1 MKKVNIYLISLAMMA
16 FSCSKEFSSDEYG
29 GYEMLTDYMLIE
41 YQVGA
46 ALRSITESGSY
57 RFFDP
62 GNSLWS
68 ATLETHD
75 HESGGLTESVDWYVS
90 NGGNNEVLARTVSRS
105 EMYDGPVGLPRMD
118 ISMSLVEAGGL
129 VGGYQGGNTIIHRM
143 VLKLTDGRTFSTE
156 SVSGSLTQSYFKSP
170 FQYRK
175 TITCFM
181 DAGIVT
187 AVPGLYTVNMTDSWG
202 DGWNG
207 GSYSVTQG
215 CAGCAAGGSGTL
227 DIKAAIDTSY
237 LLGVKFSPSTK
248 GALGVYAKAGML
260 FWDVDYTATGAQLT
274 YDGTAK
280 SGRFLEVDGRDLYM
294 ALGVSYAVGKNSSFA
309 FDYMSSKIHDSDI
322 KGYSLT
328 WIQSF

>member
-1 MKKVNIYLISLAMMA
+1 MA

-29 GYEMLTDYMLIE
+29 GYEMLTDYMLKE

-46 ALRSITESGSY
+46 ALRTITESGSY

-181 DAGIVT
+181 DAGIVA

-207 GSYSVTQG
+207 ASVVMTLDGVDYSTSFN
-215 CAGCAAGGSGTL
+215 GGSS
-227 DIKAAIDTSY
+227 DTKVFEVPVGSTTM
-237 LLGVKFSPSTK
+237 GFKFVA
-248 GALGVYAKAGML
+248 GA
-260 FWDVDYTATGAQLT
+260 WD
-274 YDGTAK
+274 
-280 SGRFLEVDGRDLYM
+280 SEVDFNIVYSKLDGSNSQT
-294 ALGVSYAVGKNSSFA
+294 ALPNVGASPPTGYYALSVC
-309 FDYMSSKIHDSDI
+309 
-322 KGYSLT
+322 
-328 WIQSF
+328 Q